1 MAKGK
6 YQDWLTEDG
15 LTILRGLAR
24 SGKTDEEIADEI
36 GVAEGTLYDWKKR
49 YPEISEAIK
58 KGKDIYDVKVEDALF
73 DCTTGY
79 YKDEDVLVQ
88 NADGSKSIRRIKKWH
103 PPNVTAIIFWLKNR
117 KPSQWRDRHQQ
128 EVEIKKPVSESA
140 SEIESLLLDLEAEEE
155 GRAVDD
161 EPPKK

>member
-36 GVAEGTLYDWKKR
+36 GIAAGTLYDWKKK
-49 YPEISEAIK
+49 YPEIDEALK
-58 KGKDIYDVKVEDALF
+58 KGKDIYDIKVEDALF

-88 NADGSKSIRRIKKWH
+88 NADGSKSIRRVKKWY

-128 EVEIKKPVSESA
+128 EVEIKKPVNESA
-140 SEIESLLLDLEAEEE
+140 SEIESMLLDLEAEEE

>member
-6 YQDWLTEDG
+6 YQDWMTEDG
-15 LTILRGLAR
+15 LTILRDLAR
-24 SGKTDEEIADEI
+24 SGMTDEKIADEI
-36 GVAEGTLYDWKKR
+36 GIATGTLYDWKKK
-49 YPEISEAIK
+49 YPEISEALK
-58 KGKDIYDVKVEDALF
+58 KGKNIYDAKAVDALC
-73 DCTTGY
+73 DCVTGY
-79 YKDEDVLVQ
+79 YKEEDVIVK
-88 NADGSKSIRRIKKWH
+88 NADGSGSVKRVKKWY

-140 SEIESLLLDLEAEEE
+140 SEIESMLLDLEAEEE